1 MMIHKPTSAIKQACK
16 QSAIEATIPSNILY
30 KYISPL
36 DLIALSVVK
45 DRCGGHDLSDPGYW
59 MQLQESANKD

>member
-36 DLIALSVVK
+36 DLIALALALSVVK
-45 DRCGGHDLSDPGYW
+45 DRCGGHDLSDPGY
-59 MQLQESANKD
+59 